1 MTQMRYNQKRMR
13 LKAKGKLNDR
23 SSLTKFIKI
32 NVVDFQ

>member
-13 LKAKGKLNDR
+13 LKAKDKLNDR